1 MSKPLLKPTPE
12 SSESKGEKRKSDTI
26 DLDTCIL
33 CKKPCNENKSDFP
46 ASSLDK
52 LETFALIWRGL
63 DRYGDIFETVRWDEA
78 NQACSFIKFARQSF

>member
-1 MSKPLLKPTPE
+1 MSKTLLKSTPE

-46 ASSLDK
+46 AASWDK
-52 LETFALIWRGL
+52 LKSFALEWRGL
-63 DRYGDIFETVRWDEA
+63 DRYGDIFETVR
-78 NQACSFIKFARQSF
+78 